1 MNFGENGGVR
11 CRTDEEAAAGWL
23 GGGVFDGALTGVDGG
38 GCRGTGG
45 GHDAPPEWTGVF
57 APDEIGLT
65 LGELPPPTAAAG
77 VGTVGSSSPQLT
89 AAPTGISPPQIEQRA
104 RMDTLVIF
112 AGSSRN
118 TDRHSGH
125 ETFIGSEGSVV
136 SATPCEAAR
145 ASMDPSSDRPRRP
158 IPSTTSRTPSSP
170 SPVH

>member
-11 CRTDEEAAAGWL
+11 CRTEEEAAGGWL
-23 GGGVFDGALTGVDGG
+23 GGGVFDGALTGVDGA

-45 GHDAPPEWTGVF
+45 GHDDAPECTGVF
-57 APDEIGLT
+57 ARDEIGLT
-65 LGELPPPTAAAG
+65 LGELTDAAG
-77 VGTVGSSSPQLT
+77 AGTVGSSSPQLT

-104 RMDTLVIF
+104 RIDTLVIF
-112 AGSSRN
+112 AGSSRK

-136 SATPCEAAR
+136 SAAPCEAAL
-145 ASMDPSSDRPRRP
+145 ASADLSSDRPRRR
-158 IPSTTSRTPSSP
+158 IPSTTSRTPSSR